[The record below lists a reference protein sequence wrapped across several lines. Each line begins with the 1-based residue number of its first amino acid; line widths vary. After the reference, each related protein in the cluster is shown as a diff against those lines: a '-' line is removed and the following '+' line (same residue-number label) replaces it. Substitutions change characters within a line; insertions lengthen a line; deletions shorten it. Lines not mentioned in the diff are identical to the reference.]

1 MARGKS
7 VEELLGSPIKAKV
20 TLIRYIYPT
29 SWREP
34 QWGIARV
41 HIKEL
46 VEGELPEEL
55 TWAEDIT
62 VKGTLPV
69 MVPREEY
76 VLNGVLVNDDKYGP
90 QYNISSLRG
99 DYNFANAEDRFQFLK
114 FTLGESQAQKM
125 CDACEDPIKLLR
137 EKDIKSLMKIPGI
150 GHITAQK
157 AIDKFMQTEEY
168 ADAIIAFANY
178 HLTNK
183 AIMKIVKAFGSAEAA
198 VSAIQKNPYI
208 LIEKVRGYGWRK
220 ADRWAAQAGIKGN
233 DPRRARAY
241 ACHYLDE
248 RGETNG
254 DSWVVIDDLLS
265 AVQAMCAP
273 MDDELVVST
282 IKSLIR
288 TEDKPN
294 EPLYYEPDTRRV
306 SLVENYEIE
315 RDLGENLRRLMKG
328 EPYVQFS
335 PEEVENY
342 IKRAEEE
349 IGFEYTEE
357 QRQAIRTSIANPVSV
372 ITGKA
377 GCVDCDTEYFN
388 GSEWKKISEYT
399 DDEQVLIYHPDGTAS
414 LEKPERY
421 IKLPETQLWEVETK
435 YGLSMC
441 LCPEHN
447 VYYITSKGN
456 LYHKTFAEVMED
468 HNKTY
473 HGFNGRFITSFSYGA
488 TGIDLTDEEIK
499 IMLMVI
505 AEGHFPCAVTNRCTV
520 RLKKERKIV
529 EIRKILKEWG
539 QPYKE
544 YAPDKNG
551 FSVFTF
557 YAPRREKEFTTYW
570 YNCSHEQLQ
579 LICDNV
585 LKWDGSLSHGRRFST
600 TSLQSANF
608 VQFAFA
614 ACNCKAVI
622 QVRDR
627 RGTRKNSKYERKSIE
642 YDLFITDRNLIS
654 MGGFHKENSANKT
667 KIVPYPTKD
676 GYKYCFTVSSHMW
689 IMRRHGKIVIS
700 GNCGKSF
707 STSAVY
713 KIFESKQLRIATC
726 ALSGRASS
734 KLTEITH
741 RPGQTIHKLL
751 GARGKNEFQHDK
763 DHPLEL
769 DVLIIDECTLIG
781 ADIFLALL
789 QAVKTGTRV
798 IMLGDT
804 HQLEPIGLG
813 NVFADIIK
821 SGKIPVSTLTKIHRQ
836 AAASGIITESLKVS
850 NGEQLFDSGFC
861 GEEIRGER
869 KDFKLDI
876 VHDNALVYQNIIN
889 EFNALREQ
897 GVNADDIQ
905 ILVPIK
911 ERGNVCC
918 KILNNHL
925 QMLINPTKYPE
936 QVEVDSNPE
945 RDDSGK
951 AIPGTGTKIT
961 LKPNDRI
968 IVMQNDYKSAKDM
981 VGHETPIFNGNV
993 GYIKTIRGDNMY
1005 INLTEQGDLILPK
1018 KAWPTLSLGY
1028 AITVH
1033 KKQGDSSPY
1042 VIFGLDSTAY
1052 ALLSKELLYT
1062 AITRARKYC
1071 VIVAANSVFR
1081 RAVTISRVR
1090 IKQTWLQFLL

>member
-1 MARGKS
+1 
-7 VEELLGSPIKAKV
+7 
-20 TLIRYIYPT
+20 
-29 SWREP
+29 
-34 QWGIARV
+34 
-41 HIKEL
+41 
-46 VEGELPEEL
+46 
-55 TWAEDIT
+55 
-62 VKGTLPV
+62 
-69 MVPREEY
+69 
-76 VLNGVLVNDDKYGP
+76 
-90 QYNISSLRG
+90 
-99 DYNFANAEDRFQFLK
+99 
-114 FTLGESQAQKM
+114 M

-288 TEDKPN
+288 TEDKLN
-294 EPLYYEPDTRRV
+294 EPLYYEPDTRRI

-377 GCVDCDTEYFN
+377 G
-388 GSEWKKISEYT
+388 
-399 DDEQVLIYHPDGTAS
+399 
-414 LEKPERY
+414 
-421 IKLPETQLWEVETK
+421 
-435 YGLSMC
+435 
-441 LCPEHN
+441 
-447 VYYITSKGN
+447 
-456 LYHKTFAEVMED
+456 
-468 HNKTY
+468 
-473 HGFNGRFITSFSYGA
+473 
-488 TGIDLTDEEIK
+488 
-499 IMLMVI
+499 
-505 AEGHFPCAVTNRCTV
+505 
-520 RLKKERKIV
+520 
-529 EIRKILKEWG
+529 
-539 QPYKE
+539 
-544 YAPDKNG
+544 
-551 FSVFTF
+551 
-557 YAPRREKEFTTYW
+557 
-570 YNCSHEQLQ
+570 
-579 LICDNV
+579 
-585 LKWDGSLSHGRRFST
+585 
-600 TSLQSANF
+600 
-608 VQFAFA
+608 
-614 ACNCKAVI
+614 
-622 QVRDR
+622 
-627 RGTRKNSKYERKSIE
+627 
-642 YDLFITDRNLIS
+642 
-654 MGGFHKENSANKT
+654 
-667 KIVPYPTKD
+667 
-676 GYKYCFTVSSHMW
+676 
-689 IMRRHGKIVIS
+689 
-700 GNCGKSF
+700 CGKSF

-861 GEEIRGER
+861 GEEVRGER